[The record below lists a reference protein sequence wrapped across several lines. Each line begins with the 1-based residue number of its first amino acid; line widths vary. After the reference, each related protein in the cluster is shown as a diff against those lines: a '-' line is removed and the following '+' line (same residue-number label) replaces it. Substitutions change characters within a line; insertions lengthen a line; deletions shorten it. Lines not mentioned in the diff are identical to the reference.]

1 VSGEDISRQ
10 QQRVYLYMKLK
21 WFGDFCCRVF
31 LLKTLPVEP
40 QRITQ
45 EIIYLSRMEDLYRS
59 KARFYIG
66 KLKDIVR
73 RRKELE
79 RLITPPGN

>member
-1 VSGEDISRQ
+1 
-10 QQRVYLYMKLK
+10 
-21 WFGDFCCRVF
+21 
-31 LLKTLPVEP
+31 
-40 QRITQ
+40 
-45 EIIYLSRMEDLYRS
+45 MEDLYRS